1 MKEMIYIGIGAS
13 AGGLHA
19 LQKFVALLPENSNT
33 IYIIAQHLLP
43 DKKSS
48 LADILSHHTQ
58 LSVTEIEPTTK
69 FHSNHIYVIPPGCN
83 LNLIKHRL
91 VLERSEILP
100 HHATP
105 SVDILFESL
114 AGYARKNSVGIILS
128 GTGHDGT
135 KGMRHIKEA
144 GGITI
149 AQSPDETQHK
159 GMPQSAIDAGVIDHV
174 HNVEEIAA
182 NLFHLLSQSVTET
195 SMHDLTPLES
205 IHALLRTQ
213 ERLDLS
219 KYKEETI
226 LRRINKRMMF
236 LHLSDINAYAEYL
249 AVHHDEAHL
258 LYQDILIGVT
268 SFFRDPES
276 FTALETSLTEVLQKR
291 PDHSEFRIWCVACA
305 SGEEAYTLGI
315 VISEI
320 SKRLDKTFDVRIFAT
335 DIDDVSL
342 AKARLAEYSRESLE
356 EMEPALLALYFSP
369 TENGYKVNQSLR
381 QNIVFT
387 HHNLLQ
393 DPPFINQ
400 DFISCRNFLIYILPT
415 AQKEIFALF
424 HYSLKSKGLLF
435 LGSSESTLLSLNY
448 FTPMDPQHK
457 IYEKEALQNPPK
469 ISNHYFSKHLDQI
482 VDRRAPSISSMG
494 TTTIDEE
501 ISKAIFNFFAP
512 HCVIVDRNYTMVYKK
527 GDIPVLRLGDGIPS
541 LNLLHNL
548 DELLRYDVKSLMD
561 RAFVSKSYEV
571 SKFIEISA
579 SQESTLFIRAVAYP
593 FEDIQNTPILMLYFQ
608 ELGSNDLQFNTAAL
622 NLPDESMMLKNLNA
636 QLMTTREELRFLSDE
651 LILSKETTQL
661 MNEELQS
668 SNEEL
673 QSSNE
678 ELETSNEEL
687 QSSNEELHASLS
699 HIEKLQNHLTLIFNS
714 SFDGIMGLDIH
725 ARHTFVNVAAAQML
739 GYTPDELIGK
749 DSHKLWHHTK
759 LDGTY
764 FPEEECPTIK
774 VLTEGIHRRDEDLF
788 WRKDGTSF
796 EVELLQSPIIENG
809 KIIGAVMSFHDITE
823 IKRLEKMATHEH
835 QLSELYMGI
844 GGMLMMALDMNGNVT
859 MINGEGCAILGLS
872 HKQMIG
878 KNFIDHFIPVK
889 LRDEVHS
896 VLISVL
902 NGEASMA
909 THHTNDIIDVN
920 GQIHHMSWTNA
931 LLKDEKGNIKGII
944 TSGMDITKEE
954 LLSQK
959 LADTER
965 LYELTFQE
973 ADVGIT
979 HIRLDGVLTDANNY
993 LCRLLEY
1000 TKEELKTKTLVALT
1014 HPDDV
1019 QLGSTLFAEILEN
1032 KRTGYRIEKRLL
1044 RKNGSIVWVNIAVV
1058 LLKNS
1063 AGVPL
1068 YFLSVIR
1075 DISEIK
1081 LLMLEL
1087 ETEKTQLQH
1096 VIEFAP
1102 IPIMLHDEEGQIIL
1116 INHALK
1122 ESIGYDQK
1130 EIVTMQTWMDTLYPS
1145 TNEDAKKQYRKCY
1158 EFSLDNEPREHT
1170 VITKLGEQRSWLV
1183 SSVPLSQLHK
1193 GKRLIVSSIID
1204 ITEIQRKD
1212 EIMISQSRQAAMG
1225 DMLAMIAHQWRQPLS
1240 VIAMSINTLKAHL
1253 ELEEAITPDILKE
1266 LIETINKQAHY
1277 LSHTID
1283 DFRDFF
1289 KPDKVKE
1296 KIAMSVIL
1304 ERLVTL
1310 IEKGLENNSITLELP
1325 QNQKIELLTYPNE
1338 LLQALINIIN
1348 NAKDAIK
1355 EKHPV
1360 GGLIRIALHQNNGEM
1375 VIEICD
1381 NGGGIASSVDK
1392 HLGDPYVTTKAS
1404 NGTGLGLY
1412 MTKIIITK
1420 HLNGRL
1426 WWSSDSNGS
1435 CFSIALSSSSEGV

>member
-13 AGGLHA
+13 AGGLNA

-58 LSVTEIEPTTK
+58 LSVTEIEPSTK

-83 LNLIKHRL
+83 LILQKHRL

-100 HHATP
+100 YHATP
-105 SVDILFESL
+105 SVDILFKSL
-114 AGYARKNSVGIILS
+114 AGYAGKNSVGILLS

-135 KGMRHIKEA
+135 KGMKQIKEA
-144 GGITI
+144 GGVTI
-149 AQSPDETQHK
+149 AQSPDEAQHK
-159 GMPQSAIDAGVIDHV
+159 GMPQSAIDAGVVDHV

-182 NLFHLLSQSVTET
+182 NLFHLLAQSITEP
-195 SMHDLTPLES
+195 SIQDLTPLES

-249 AVHHDEAHL
+249 AAHHDEAHL

-276 FTALETSLTEVLQKR
+276 FTALETSLIEVLQKR

-305 SGEEAYTLGI
+305 SGEEAYTLAI

-356 EMEPALLALYFSP
+356 EMDPALLELYFSP

-400 DFISCRNFLIYILPT
+400 DLISCRNFLIYILPT

-424 HYSLKSKGLLF
+424 HYALKLKGLLF

-448 FTPMDPQHK
+448 FTPMNPQHK

-482 VDRRAPSISSMG
+482 VDRRAPSISSKG

-579 SQESTLFIRAVAYP
+579 SHESTLFIRAVAYP
-593 FEDIQNTPILMLYFQ
+593 FEDIQNTPMLMLYFQ

-725 ARHTFVNVAAAQML
+725 ARHTFVNVSAAQML

-764 FPEEECPTIK
+764 FPEEECPTMK
-774 VLTEGIHRRDEDLF
+774 VLAEGIHRRDEDLF

-823 IKRLEKMATHEH
+823 KKRLEKERYANERRLKLATEYNLMGIWELDLIDHTAYRSMEH
-835 QLSELYMGI
+835 DRIFGYDTLVPTWTFDMFLDHVIPEDRDKVNSLFHTAVETQSDWNFECRIRRVDGKLRWIWANGSHSYDANGSVSSMIGVVQDITERKKNEEMLHKEVSHGALLMSELE
-844 GGMLMMALDMNGNVT
+844 A
-859 MINGEGCAILGLS
+859 E
-872 HKQMIG
+872 
-878 KNFIDHFIPVK
+878 K
-889 LRDEVHS
+889 L
-896 VLISVL
+896 
-902 NGEASMA
+902 
-909 THHTNDIIDVN
+909 
-920 GQIHHMSWTNA
+920 
-931 LLKDEKGNIKGII
+931 
-944 TSGMDITKEE
+944 
-954 LLSQK
+954 
-959 LADTER
+959 
-965 LYELTFQE
+965 
-973 ADVGIT
+973 
-979 HIRLDGVLTDANNY
+979 
-993 LCRLLEY
+993 
-1000 TKEELKTKTLVALT
+1000 
-1014 HPDDV
+1014 
-1019 QLGSTLFAEILEN
+1019 
-1032 KRTGYRIEKRLL
+1032 
-1044 RKNGSIVWVNIAVV
+1044 
-1058 LLKNS
+1058 
-1063 AGVPL
+1063 
-1068 YFLSVIR
+1068 
-1075 DISEIK
+1075 
-1081 LLMLEL
+1081 
-1087 ETEKTQLQH
+1087 QLQH
-1096 VIEFAP
+1096 VLEFAP
-1102 IPIMLHDEEGQIIL
+1102 IPIMLHDESGEIML
-1116 INHALK
+1116 INDTLK
-1122 ESIGYDQK
+1122 ESSGYDK
-1130 EIVTMQTWMDTLYPS
+1130 NEIVTMETWMDSLYPS
-1145 TNEDAKKQYRKCY
+1145 ANEDTKKQYRKCY
-1158 EFSLDNEPREHT
+1158 EFSLDNEPSEHT
-1170 VITKLGEQRSWLV
+1170 VVTKLGEKRSWLV
-1183 SSVPLSQLHK
+1183 SSVPLSQLYK

-1212 EIMISQSRQAAMG
+1212 EIMVSQSRQAAMG

-1240 VIAMSINTLKAHL
+1240 VIAMSTNTLKAHL
-1253 ELEEAITPDILKE
+1253 ELEEAITPDILRE

-1325 QNQKIELLTYPNE
+1325 KNQKIELLTYPNE

-1360 GGLIRIALHQNNGEM
+1360 GGLIRITLNQKNGEM

-1420 HLNGRL
+1420 HLDGRL

-1435 CFSIALSSSSEGV
+1435 CFSIALPTGSEGA